1 MCNRYEY
8 SGLTTFEQNQ
18 TEENYKKLRD
28 LFEASNGV
36 LMAFNDAVID
46 PTFTDE
52 DFDDIEDG

>member
-36 LMAFNDAVID
+36 LMAFNDVVID
-46 PTFTDE
+46 PDI